1 MVLSGCS
8 VEVVSVSLVEVGSAD
23 VSRWVVDSSRVVD
36 SPWVLDSSRVLDS
49 CWVLDSSRVVLRA
62 VVEGVGVSVSDG
74 VGDVELSPCEV
85 VLSTSEVVAEALV
98 DD

>member
-1 MVLSGCS
+1 VVLSGCS
-8 VEVVSVSLVEVGSAD
+8 VEVVSGSSEEVGSAD
-23 VSRWVVDSSRVVD
+23 VSL
-36 SPWVLDSSRVLDS
+36 WVLDSSRVE
-49 CWVLDSSRVVLRA
+49 LRA

-85 VLSTSEVVAEALV
+85 VLSTSEVAVEAVV

>member
-1 MVLSGCS
+1 
-8 VEVVSVSLVEVGSAD
+8 VEVVSVSLVEEVGSAD
-23 VSRWVVDSSRVVD
+23 VALWVVDSWLVADSSPVV
-36 SPWVLDSSRVLDS
+36 DSSRVLDS
-49 CWVLDSSRVVLRA
+49 SLVVLRA
-62 VVEGVGVSVSDG
+62 VVEGAGVSVSDG

>member
-1 MVLSGCS
+1 M
-8 VEVVSVSLVEVGSAD
+8 SLVEVGSAD

-74 VGDVELSPCEV
+74 VRDVELSPCEV
-85 VLSTSEVVAEALV
+85 ELSTSEVVAEALV

>member
-1 MVLSGCS
+1 
-8 VEVVSVSLVEVGSAD
+8 VVDSSRVAD
-23 VSRWVVDSSRVVD
+23 SSWVVDSSRV
-36 SPWVLDSSRVLDS
+36 LDSSWELGAS
-49 CWVLDSSRVVLRA
+49 LVVLRA

-74 VGDVELSPCEV
+74 VGELELSPCEV